1 MKKSEYAH
9 KKIKEIRE
17 EKRLTQEFMA
27 YHLSISPAAY
37 QKIESGKTQ
46 MTVDHLEDIVLALK
60 EPMETFLALDTK
72 VAITNPFS
80 QNISS
85 TITGNSILV
94 NTLPSN
100 EQAHYENQ
108 LQSQKQTIEMQ
119 NSMIIKLLDK
129 MDKSK

>member
-1 MKKSEYAH
+1 
-9 KKIKEIRE
+9 
-17 EKRLTQEFMA
+17 
-27 YHLSISPAAY
+27 
-37 QKIESGKTQ
+37 

-85 TITGNSILV
+85 TITGNNILV

-100 EQAHYENQ
+100 EQSHYENQ

-119 NSMIIKLLDK
+119 NSMITKLLDK